1 MAVVLPFP
9 ALRYDAR
16 RVGDLEKVLTQP
28 YDKIT
33 PEMQREYLERSPFNL
48 AHIVKGE
55 GKQEDSAGNNVYTRA
70 AALFRNWQEQGIFIE
85 RKTPALYAY
94 FQQFCV
100 PGLPPGPPLV
110 RKAFIGLGK
119 LEAYDAGIVF
129 RHEETL
135 SAPKADRL
143 ELLRATRAHFEQI
156 FMLYSDPESS
166 IERLLEEETAAPPM
180 ARAEDE
186 YGVIHQLWEIE
197 NPEKVRAIQQH
208 LLAKKLIIADGHHRY
223 ETALNFQRECRASRP
238 HTGEADCSYMP
249 MTFANMDAEGIVILP
264 THRLVSGVS
273 GFRAED
279 LLAKAAPYF
288 ETSEYRFSGPESRRA
303 MAQQLR
309 ADMASAAEG
318 GTAIGAVLQ
327 GFDCFYLLRR
337 RREVE
342 LDRLWPDLS
351 PAQRA
356 LDVTVLHRLVFAQC
370 LGVDE
375 ESVRQEEFLSYIR
388 DFEEGLESVAQGKA
402 QACFFLNPVS
412 IQQVRR
418 IALEGRLLPQKST
431 DFYPKLLSGL
441 VISRLRS

>member
-1 MAVVLPFP
+1 MAVVSPFS

-33 PEMQREYLERSPFNL
+33 PEMQREYLGRSPFNL
-48 AHIVKGE
+48 AHIVKGDV
-55 GKQEDSAGNNVYTRA
+55 KQEDSAGNNVYTRA

-100 PGLPPGPPLV
+100 PGLPAGPPLV

-166 IERLLEEETAAPPM
+166 IERLLEEETAGPPA

-197 NPEKVRAIQQH
+197 NPEKVRAIQQ
-208 LLAKKLIIADGHHRY
+208 AMKNKKLIIADGHHRY

-249 MTFANMDAEGIVILP
+249 MTFANMDSEGIVILP
-264 THRLVSGVS
+264 THRVVSGVS

-279 LLAKAAPYF
+279 LLSKAAPYF
-288 ETSEYRFSGPESRRA
+288 ETSEDRFSGPESRRA
-303 MAQQLR
+303 MAQQIR
-309 ADMASAAEG
+309 AGMASAAEG

-327 GFDCFYLLRR
+327 GFDGFYLLRR

-351 PAQRA
+351 PAQRS

-375 ESVRQEEFLSYIR
+375 ESVRQEKFLSYIR
-388 DFEEGLESVAQGKA
+388 DFEEGLERVAQGKA

-441 VISRLRS
+441 VICRLRS